1 MKLSLTRLHLKISQE
16 NSYFQALLR
25 RNICNTKSFI
35 EPNSVYGKCK
45 IYSFICLCIY
55 LFSIHSFFFPFFS
68 SGCGLLVNNS
78 LTSPGYPNPSPES
91 INCVYTVS
99 IPYDKAMEI
108 YFEDFDVGYWRW
120 SG

>member
-1 MKLSLTRLHLKISQE
+1 MESARFIHL
-16 NSYFQALLR
+16 
-25 RNICNTKSFI
+25 
-35 EPNSVYGKCK
+35 SVYV
-45 IYSFICLCIY
+45 FICSA
-55 LFSIHSFFFPFFS
+55 FIHFFPFFS